1 MRSAALLQ
9 WVDELRMY
17 WCTGLPV
24 EALSRA
30 VSVAGRIQGTVVVE
44 TQGRFHIVPLRVLAA
59 VVLAYRLS
67 GRAALP
73 ADVCSA
79 VSCIYGIDGA
89 RNFIKAYREAA
100 AAAWAAASGAGLK
113 VGRPQLRELVEELAK
128 RAGAADRVEEAVY
141 LAELAARGLD
151 PLAAAGAAVVAS
163 GGSARAV
170 AELLCTSYRSV
181 LRWAKRL
188 TRSVPLLMSGPAPP

>member
-1 MRSAALLQ
+1 MRSTLLH
-9 WVDELRMY
+9 WVDELRVH

-44 TQGRFHIVPLRVLAA
+44 ARGRFYTVPLRILAA

-67 GRAALP
+67 GRVALP
-73 ADVCSA
+73 ADVCRA
-79 VSCIYGIDGA
+79 VSCIYGIEGA
-89 RNFIKAYREAA
+89 RNFIKAYREAS
-100 AAAWAAASGAGLK
+100 AAAWAAASEAGLK
-113 VGRPQLRELVEELAK
+113 VGRPALRELVEELAK

-151 PLAAAGAAVVAS
+151 PLAAAGAAVAAS
-163 GGSARAV
+163 GGSARVV
-170 AELLCTSYRSV
+170 AELLCTGYRSV
-181 LRWAKRL
+181 LRWVKKL
-188 TRSVPLLMSGPAPP
+188 TRSVSLLMSAPVPP